1 MERHRSERL
10 SEAIREELEE
20 IVGYEMGDPRID
32 VQGISEVLISPDA
45 RQAHVRLVMT
55 GNQQKQ
61 LETIEALNRARS
73 FLRSELGRRLDV
85 YRIPELHFEAAIAAE
100 LGDRINHLLKRVK
113 KGRPREAS
121 STPLATDRNGPDSSA
136 TPVTPPETPEKNKV
150 P

>member
-20 IVGYEMGDPRID
+20 IVTYEMGDPRID

-45 RQAHVRLVMT
+45 RHAHVRLVMT
-55 GNQQKQ
+55 GSQQKQ
-61 LETIEALNRARS
+61 LESVQALNHARNY
-73 FLRSELGRRLDV
+73 LRSELGRRLDV

-113 KGRPREAS
+113 KGRPRES
-121 STPLATDRNGPDSSA
+121 SPGHPATERNEPDSSA
-136 TPVTPPETPEKNKV
+136 IPVTPPEMPEKNKV
-150 P
+150 

>member
-20 IVGYEMGDPRID
+20 IVTYEMGDPRID

-45 RQAHVRLVMT
+45 RHAHVRLVMT
-55 GNQQKQ
+55 GSQQKQ
-61 LETIEALNRARS
+61 LETVQALNHARS
-73 FLRSELGRRLDV
+73 YLRSELGRRLDV

-113 KGRPREAS
+113 KGRPRES
-121 STPLATDRNGPDSSA
+121 SPNDPTKRNEPDSSA
-136 TPVTPPETPEKNKV
+136 MPVIPPETPEKNKV